1 MIDTGAMVSV
11 MSTEVAKYLK
21 LVKEDASNL
30 KDSPFRIK
38 GIGDNTHGTAI
49 LETEV

>member
-1 MIDTGAMVSV
+1 MINTGAMVNV
-11 MSTEVAKYLK
+11 MSTELAKYLN

-30 KDSPFRIK
+30 KDSPFQIK
-38 GIGDNTHGTAI
+38 GMGDKAHGTAI

>member
-11 MSTEVAKYLK
+11 MGTELAKYLN

-30 KDSPFRIK
+30 KDSSFQIR
-38 GIGDNTHGTAI
+38 GIGDNAHGTAI